1 MSHPIHQTKSVG
13 DPAGILCHS
22 ESNPEAP
29 VNWQQLCHELI
40 AERDQ
45 LKTALA
51 KAQHERDVYL
61 ESLYALTH
69 EEFDFDKE
77 ALLASMGTQKP
88 LEEFIAD
95 LERMPG
101 G

>member
-1 MSHPIHQTKSVG
+1 MGHTNHEASPTTDSIGV
-13 DPAGILCHS
+13 P
-22 ESNPEAP
+22 ESYADGT
-29 VNWQQLCHELI
+29 VNWQQLCRELT

-51 KAQHERDVYL
+51 KVQRERDVYL
-61 ESLYALTH
+61 ESLYVLTR
-69 EEFDFDKE
+69 EEFDFDKD
-77 ALLASMGTQKP
+77 ALLAAMGTQKP

-101 G
+101 A